1 MITRNEE
8 EIREKALSPVREK
21 FHKCYVEKKCERTG
35 SIDHILSDFLSL
47 EFADKVIEMVF
58 DRMRRMRFSVDE
70 YRPIIEYNFIY
81 PEQLPDDQIQ
91 YEIGMSRSSYYRKK
105 KDAIVLFGILLWNV
119 MLEYCGL
126 AM

>member
-8 EIREKALSPVREK
+8 EIRAKALSLIREK

-58 DRMRRMRFSVDE
+58 ERMCRMKFSVDE
-70 YRPIIEYNFIY
+70 YRPIVTVQSWHDQAAF
-81 PEQLPDDQIQ
+81 LPK
-91 YEIGMSRSSYYRKK
+91 SNSSAFPLSNS
-105 KDAIVLFGILLWNV
+105 DIAV
-119 MLEYCGL
+119 
-126 AM
+126 